1 MRFNVAIIDI
11 ILSSNRL
18 RWFFKRIEFYKQ
30 RKCEEKV
37 LENISKSRRLK
48 ENLFWGKD
56 LSLLQTWISYQLY
69 DPLRGNRVGS
79 NLLFDNFPK
88 SI

>member
-48 ENLFWGKD
+48 ENLFGKGFVV
-56 LSLLQTWISYQLY
+56 LTNVHL
-69 DPLRGNRVGS
+69 V
-79 NLLFDNFPK
+79 
-88 SI
+88 SIIRSIKGESSGIQSVIR